1 MELENLNTDTICRLP
16 LTNITHAYIARARTS
31 RLTLTGNPALKKIVE
46 CPSIRLRHVSRRAWK
61 LGLEYNYASRRKVAP
76 LFHHIFTIFLEY
88 HHIYI
93 YIYRETSKCFLK
105 IFKLK
110 LFRNVEIDFISCCKW
125 IYTVSIQLLN
135 SGARAKLLF
144 SETGMLTRW
153 TYFYSPKNLIRVIS
167 INLTLFIFRQ
177 LLVIASLRPCL
188 NPSLVTG

>member
-1 MELENLNTDTICRLP
+1 MPIHPPPPC
-16 LTNITHAYIARARTS
+16 ITS
-31 RLTLTGNPALKKIVE
+31 RMEIGTRVQLCIASKSSA
-46 CPSIRLRHVSRRAWK
+46 SIPP
-61 LGLEYNYASRRKVAP
+61 Y
-76 LFHHIFTIFLEY
+76 FHDIFRISS
-88 HHIYI
+88 YI

-110 LFRNVEIDFISCCKW
+110 LFRNVEIDFISCSKW
-125 IYTVSIQLLN
+125 ICTVSIQLLN